1 MNVVTYFWLKL
12 TKQKLIK
19 RKCKWSIQ
27 HINFIYYTGLNKE
40 GHVNEVYNVATH
52 PTHTNLV
59 ASGGS
64 DEKAYLWD
72 LESMKIELECTG

>member
-1 MNVVTYFWLKL
+1 MQLIYFIFS
-12 TKQKLIK
+12 TG
-19 RKCKWSIQ
+19 
-27 HINFIYYTGLNKE
+27 INKAE
-40 GHVNEVYNVATH
+40 DDHANEVFNVSTH

-72 LESMKIELECTG
+72 LESMKIELECTGQ